1 MTQYIMGVDGGGS
14 KTSAVIINEN
24 GEELGR
30 SKRGASNYHLMGID
44 HLRILLKEVMQA
56 SAENAGIELS
66 QISAVFWALA
76 GAGRP
81 TEAEKL
87 ETLRRE
93 LLPDIPGGV
102 INDALGALIGGT
114 GSRKGIVLISGTG
127 TIAYGEDGSG
137 KIARAGGWGHTLD
150 YGSGYSIA
158 QEALR
163 AIVAAE
169 DGRDL
174 PTNLYEKMQKSL
186 GVQNTDELIHW
197 LYASERQV
205 AEIAQLAPQVL
216 NSAEEG
222 DLLATDILLRAAES
236 LARSVSAVSRRL
248 NFKDKSFPLIFAG
261 GLLQN
266 SRFYSRLVSQSIRTR
281 VPNARI
287 QSAKADAAIGAAL
300 LAREKLG
307 YPLVANGSKSVE
319 NGIAW
324 ASEERNI
331 LTKNFDL
338 YPSITVAG
346 LMHLEDTRAVSA
358 VRDTLPE
365 IAHTIDGIAERVR
378 KGGRLIYVG
387 AGTSGRLGT
396 LDASECPPTFGTSPD
411 EIFCIMAGGEKA
423 LTQAFEGAEDD
434 SMMGGK
440 EIADLQ
446 VNELDSVIG
455 IAASGRTP
463 YVIGALEEARKR
475 GALTASVICNLPAPL
490 SENVDYVIAP
500 LVGPEALAGSTRLKA
515 GTAQKLVLNM
525 LSTGTMVRLGKTYG
539 NLMVDVAQHNIK
551 LQNRAQRIVAQACNV
566 DDKSAKEALLSTDR
580 DIRAA
585 IVRLKLGCDADEAK
599 RYLKEAKRNIRLAIE
614 NNKS

>member
-1 MTQYIMGVDGGGS
+1 MTQYIMGLDGGGS
-14 KTSAVIINEN
+14 KTSAVVINEN
-24 GEELGR
+24 KEKLGE
-30 SKRGASNYHLMGID
+30 STRGSSNFHLTNTEK
-44 HLRILLKEVMQA
+44 LKKILAETMQA
-56 SAENAGIELS
+56 AVEDAGIKLT
-66 QISAVFWALA
+66 QLSAVTWALA
-76 GAGRP
+76 GVGRP
-81 TEAEKL
+81 TEAKIL
-87 ETLRRE
+87 EAMRSE
-93 LLPDIPGGV
+93 LLPNIPGSV
-102 INDALGALIGGT
+102 VNDAVGALVGGT

-127 TIAYGEDGSG
+127 TIAYGEDGTG
-137 KIARAGGWGHTLD
+137 KIARAGGWGHVLD

-158 QEALR
+158 QESLR
-163 AIVAAE
+163 AIVAAK

-174 PTNLYEKMQKSL
+174 PTRLYKKMQENL
-186 GVQNTDELIHW
+186 GIQNTDELINW
-197 LYASERQV
+197 LYAPERQV
-205 AEIAQLAPQVL
+205 AEIALLAPQVL

-236 LARSVSAVSRRL
+236 LARSVDAVSRRL
-248 NFKDKSFPLIFAG
+248 NFTDKSFPLILAG

-281 VPNARI
+281 VPSARI
-287 QSAKADAAIGAAL
+287 QLAKADAAIGAAL

-331 LTKNFDL
+331 LTQNFDL
-338 YPSITVAG
+338 YPSITVVG

-365 IAHTIDGIAERVR
+365 IARTIDGIAERMR
-378 KGGRLIYVG
+378 KGGRLVYVG

-396 LDASECPPTFGTSPD
+396 LDASECPPTFGTNPD

-434 SMMGGK
+434 LDAGER
-440 EIADLQ
+440 EIAELQ
-446 VNELDSVIG
+446 VNALDSVVG

-463 YVIGALEEARKR
+463 YVIGALKEARKR

-551 LQNRAQRIVAQACNV
+551 LQNRAQRIVAQACNA
-566 DDKSAKEALLSTDR
+566 DDKTATEALINTGR

-585 IVRLKLGCDADEAK
+585 IVCLKLGCDPDSAK
-599 RYLKEAKRNIRLAIE
+599 KHLEQAGRNIRLAIE